1 MKNTETLKLI
11 DGQFVNDDA
20 SEILMNLFTTKIN
33 FYSVKNLSSYVRF
46 GCDDGTAQERITNL
60 NLEIEKLQ
68 SLLDAAKATNKKIVI
83 NSQVN
88 IALVDAE

>member
-20 SEILMNLFTTKIN
+20 GEILMNLFTTKIN
-33 FYSVKNLSSYVRF
+33 FYNLKNLSTYVRF
-46 GCDDGTAQERITNL
+46 GCDDETAQERITNL
-60 NLEIEKLQ
+60 RAEIEKLQ
-68 SLLDAAKATNKKIVI
+68 SLLAAAKATNKKIVI

-88 IALVDAE
+88 ISLVDV